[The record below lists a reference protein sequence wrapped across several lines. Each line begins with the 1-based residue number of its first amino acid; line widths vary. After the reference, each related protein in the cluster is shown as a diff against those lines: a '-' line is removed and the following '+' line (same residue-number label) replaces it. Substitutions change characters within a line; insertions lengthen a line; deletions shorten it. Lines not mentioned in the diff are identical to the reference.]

1 MLFLCVVEV
10 QLVLTELDCHKFRI
24 FQCNFHVNHK
34 KYIKNIQRRQGKA
47 NPNNSLQKKKINM
60 KEVGDRGGK

>member
-1 MLFLCVVEV
+1 MCVVEV

-24 FQCNFHVNHK
+24 FQCNLHVNHK

-47 NPNNSLQKKKINM
+47 NPNNSLQKKKNNM
-60 KEVGDRGGK
+60 KEVGDRGSK